1 MIIEAALH
9 CNTGRIRSNNE
20 DNFYFNGLYLEKD
33 NNALPEP
40 KITKTDSFNTP
51 LFCVFDG
58 MGGEEAGEVASHVAA
73 KTTALYISDKN
84 NGFNSSCSAMEKW
97 CFHLNNTVFEESK
110 SIAWGK
116 IGTTMVSLYFDNKT
130 VTVANIGDS
139 PAFRIRG
146 NEMVQLSKDHV
157 EMLPPSMKKHK
168 PRLTQNIGVDPTEL
182 MIEPFAEKHTV
193 LKNDVFLLCSDGLT
207 DMVENDRIVQIIKSH
222 ASLKQAVI
230 ELVNE
235 ALKNGGRDNI
245 TVTLIRAR

>member
-33 NNALPEP
+33 NNGLTEP
-40 KITKTDSFNTP
+40 KFTKIDSFNNP

-58 MGGEEAGEVASHVAA
+58 MGGEEAGEVASYIAA
-73 KTTALYISDKN
+73 KTTAAYISDASYGLN
-84 NGFNSSCSAMEKW
+84 PSYDAMEKW

-110 SIAWGK
+110 SIAWGRM
-116 IGTTMVSLYFDNKT
+116 GTTMVSLYFSNKT

-157 EMLPPSMKKHK
+157 EILPPSMKKHK

-182 MIEPFAEKHTV
+182 MIEPFAEKHTF
-193 LKNDVFLLCSDGLT
+193 LKNDIFLLCSDGLT
-207 DMVENDRIVQIIKSH
+207 DMVEKERIVHIIKNH
-222 ASLKQAVI
+222 ASLKQAVSA
-230 ELVNE
+230 LVNE

-245 TVTLIRAR
+245 TVTLIRAK